1 MNKDNKPPKEE
12 LASVIQCRFDPD
24 LPGRRPVPVT
34 LQRSETRATADQGLW
49 IAIRN
54 RTQAISFD
62 RFSRFVDLVLFG
74 ADNDAAKSDPAHAAL
89 KAELTALPRLLSVD
103 AYNLLR
109 IATEAFLLLEAGLVV
124 RGKDGTP
131 IADSALLDPLEE
143 SERLGQSVTLDEIK
157 GRLQQYFGD
166 KATLPYL
173 NRIMLALTGIEP
185 EIQAGAGLTRFER
198 VLQGRLSS
206 PSMIELI
213 WSYWHEEG
221 MLVQSMNAI
230 ALRFQ
235 NRRAPGSRDPLATLE
250 LDSLRPL
257 NNILW
262 GYIQNTYTRL
272 TVPRRA
278 YEYDHHYGLTILGK
292 AVPMIRSADSRS
304 KFLEAFH
311 NVLYRASIFYRE
323 DADTTVVADA
333 FPLLN
338 AIRELHIIL
347 AEGAHNQFG
356 DLPVDRSRR
365 NDDRTVAPGSNGDE
379 GVPPRPRRRSLPGT
393 LDWRR

>member
-1 MNKDNKPPKEE
+1 MNKENKPPKEE
-12 LASVIQCRFDPD
+12 LAGTVRCRFDPD
-24 LPGRRPVPVT
+24 MPGRRPTPVT
-34 LQRSETRATADQGLW
+34 LQRSETRCTSDQGLW

-62 RFSRFVDLVLFG
+62 RYSRFVDLVLFG
-74 ADNDAAKSDPAHAAL
+74 DDTATGQADQALNKRIAAAK
-89 KAELTALPRLLSVD
+89 AEMASRPRLLSVD

-109 IATEAFLLLEAGLVV
+109 LATEAFLLLEAGLVF
-124 RGKDGTP
+124 RGSDGAP
-131 IADSALLDPLEE
+131 IIDSDLLDPLDE
-143 SERLGQSVTLDEIK
+143 SERLGESVSLDEIR

-166 KATLPYL
+166 KVTLPYL
-173 NRIMLALTGIEP
+173 NRIMVALTGIEP
-185 EIQAGAGLTRFER
+185 QIQSGVNLTRFER

-235 NRRAPGSRDPLATLE
+235 NRRAPGSRDPLAILE

-257 NNILW
+257 NNMLW
-262 GYIQNTYTRL
+262 GYIQNAYTRL

-292 AVPMIRSADSRS
+292 AVPAMRSADSRS

-311 NVLYRASIFYRE
+311 NVLYRSSVFYRE
-323 DADTTVVADA
+323 DADTTVIADA

-338 AIRELHIIL
+338 AIRELHIVL
-347 AEGAHNQFG
+347 AEGASNQFG
-356 DLPVDRSRR
+356 DLPWTCLLYTS
-365 NDDRTVAPGSNGDE
+365 PS
-379 GVPPRPRRRSLPGT
+379 PR
-393 LDWRR
+393 D